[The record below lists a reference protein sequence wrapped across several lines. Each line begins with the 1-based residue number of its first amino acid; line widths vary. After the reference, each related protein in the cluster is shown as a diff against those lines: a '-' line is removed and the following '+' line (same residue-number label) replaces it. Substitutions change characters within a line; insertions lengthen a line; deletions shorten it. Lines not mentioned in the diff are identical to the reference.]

1 MSIGA
6 LGRDEVI
13 RKSSCK
19 QVASRSNS
27 KRNIVCQSPI
37 VSIKSTLFNPDA
49 FRGLYEIQRQLTEK
63 LPSCQFEKQT
73 GIDLRNQTKNY
84 LLS

>member
-27 KRNIVCQSPI
+27 KQNILCQSPI

-49 FRGLYEIQRQLTEK
+49 FPK
-63 LPSCQFEKQT
+63 LPEILIQQ
-73 GIDLRNQTKNY
+73 ID
-84 LLS
+84 